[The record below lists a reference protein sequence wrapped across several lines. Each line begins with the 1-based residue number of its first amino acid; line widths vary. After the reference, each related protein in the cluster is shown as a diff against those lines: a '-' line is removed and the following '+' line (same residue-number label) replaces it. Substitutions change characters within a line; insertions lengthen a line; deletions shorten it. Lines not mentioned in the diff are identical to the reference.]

1 MQDLRITSSNTS
13 TNESH
18 SDSVAGSMVYSGFL
32 VRFIVHA
39 LLVGLLL
46 PSRLMADDGIVP
58 AKSSTIAAIPRF
70 FFTSEGKTGITG
82 IDGSGLRYFD
92 FEVPGQATWQPG
104 PSFSD
109 GRRVIFL
116 SMEPRRDGPGR
127 PFEEYYTQTPTHIWV
142 HDLNDGSL
150 KELCVNNRIA
160 PFETPALLLGDDRLL
175 VQVIK
180 DKVGRIVSMRLDGSD
195 PQDFTRAGEGLPY
208 GFSLSPDGKR
218 VAFHLAGGVGY
229 QVMTSDVA
237 GNNRTVLASGSG
249 HLYFGTGWSPKGDK
263 VLYVDCQPGSDP
275 GHDWADVCVA
285 NPDGS
290 GHQVLTSGDAMWFA
304 ATYGPKEKHG
314 SGSNLPAWTHDGKI
328 LFPRRSPDA
337 RVPWQYRVG
346 QPDLDHFNRDF
357 RPDLARGGVCISRLD
372 PDNGRITDLTEPKE
386 GQWDFRVSE
395 SPDGKYIAF
404 CRAATGES
412 PTIWV
417 MNSDGG
423 NAHRVTR
430 GIDDKGVDHPRWL
443 P

>member
-1 MQDLRITSSNTS
+1 MQNLTIVSANAS
-13 TNESH
+13 TNRCH
-18 SDSVAGSMVYSGFL
+18 SDTAGGAPANSAF
-32 VRFIVHA
+32 REKFILQT
-39 LLVGLLL
+39 LLFGLLL
-46 PSRLMADDGIVP
+46 QSRIMASGDTVP
-58 AKSSTIAAIPRF
+58 AKPSTKTAVPRF

-92 FEVPGQATWQPG
+92 FQVPGQATWQPG
-104 PSFSD
+104 PSFPD

-142 HDLNDGSL
+142 HDLKDGSL
-150 KELCVNNRIA
+150 NELCVRNRIA
-160 PFETPALLLGDDRLL
+160 PFETPALLLGEDRLL
-175 VQVIK
+175 VQVVK

-195 PQDFTRAGEGLPY
+195 PQDFTKAGEGLPY

-218 VAFHLAGGVGY
+218 VAFHLAGGAGY
-229 QVMTSDVA
+229 QVMTSDVD
-237 GNNRTVLASGSG
+237 GNNRAVLASG
-249 HLYFGTGWSPKGDK
+249 
-263 VLYVDCQPGSDP
+263 PGSDP

-290 GHQVLTSGDAMWFA
+290 GHQVLTIGNAMWFA

-314 SGSNLPAWTHDGKI
+314 SGSNLPAWTRDGKI

-337 RVPWQYRVG
+337 LVPWQYRVG

-357 RPDLARGGVCISRLD
+357 RPEQARGGVCISRLD
-372 PDNGRITDLTEPKE
+372 PDTGGITDLTELKE
-386 GQWDFRVSE
+386 GQWDFRASE
-395 SPDGKYIAF
+395 SPDGKYIVF

-412 PTIWV
+412 PAIRV
-417 MNSDGG
+417 MNSDGSDG
-423 NAHRVTR
+423 RVVTR